1 MNALFKSKYG
11 DSLVFLPLANLLEKR
26 ELILYFSL
34 TEIKIRYKASYLGFL
49 WTALEPLL
57 LFVLL
62 FIVFTTIR
70 DQTENFAIYLIIG
83 VAFYHLFARGTI
95 GGLSSLKVHAGILKS
110 LNVKRELFPVIA
122 TGATSILMIVE
133 IGVLL
138 GLMPVFNFVPSWTL
152 ILIPITIVFLL
163 LLILGISYF
172 LSVAFVYIRDIQPL
186 WTVFAHSLLF
196 ISPIFWYLNEVDG
209 ILLEIH
215 KINPLGQIIELT
227 HKIVFG
233 EIPPL
238 IDWIY
243 ASGLVALVFI
253 IGYGVFQKY
262 EKYALEEM

>member
-1 MNALFKSKYG
+1 MVS
-11 DSLVFLPLANLLEKR
+11 LPLVNLWNKR
-26 ELILYFSL
+26 ELIWHFSL

-62 FIVFTTIR
+62 FIVFTTVR
-70 DQTENFAIYLIIG
+70 EQTENFAIYLITGI
-83 VAFYHLFARGTI
+83 AFYHLFARGTI
-95 GGLSSLKVHAGILKS
+95 GGLTSLKVHAGILKS
-110 LNVKRELFPVIA
+110 LNVRKELFPVIA
-122 TGATSILMIVE
+122 TGATSILMFVE

-138 GLMPVFNFVPSWTL
+138 GLMPVFDFVPSWTL

-163 LLILGISYF
+163 LLILGISYL

-227 HKIVFG
+227 HKIIFG

-238 IDWIY
+238 NDWLYTFSIILGILFVGY
-243 ASGLVALVFI
+243 A
-253 IGYGVFQKY
+253 VFQK
-262 EKYALEEM
+262 LEGRLVEEL